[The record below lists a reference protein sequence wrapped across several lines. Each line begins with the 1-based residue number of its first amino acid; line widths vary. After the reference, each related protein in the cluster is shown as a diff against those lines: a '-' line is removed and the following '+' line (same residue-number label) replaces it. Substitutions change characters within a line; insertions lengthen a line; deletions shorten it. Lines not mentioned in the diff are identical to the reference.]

1 MSQLTYEPKAY
12 TDLISPVNRRLLS
25 VELSRYLVV
34 SAAALAVDLAL
45 LFLISGIFGAH
56 YLIANPIA
64 FAMGA
69 LLAYVGS
76 VHWAFKS
83 RKMANSTMEFVIF
96 VGIGIGGLAVNQAIL
111 WLGIEVAALSLI
123 LAKLG
128 AAETSFVF
136 NFVVRKMV
144 LFTL

>member
-111 WLGIEVAALSLI
+111 WLGIDVAALSLI

-128 AAETSFVF
+128 AAVTSFVF

>member
-1 MSQLTYEPKAY
+1 MPQLTYEPKAY

-128 AAETSFVF
+128 AAVTSFVF

>member
-56 YLIANPIA
+56 YLIANTIA

-76 VHWAFKS
+76 VHWAF
-83 RKMANSTMEFVIF
+83 
-96 VGIGIGGLAVNQAIL
+96 
-111 WLGIEVAALSLI
+111 
-123 LAKLG
+123 
-128 AAETSFVF
+128 
-136 NFVVRKMV
+136 
-144 LFTL
+144 

>member
-56 YLIANPIA
+56 YLIANPIV

-128 AAETSFVF
+128 AAVTSFVF

>member
-1 MSQLTYEPKAY
+1 
-12 TDLISPVNRRLLS
+12 
-25 VELSRYLVV
+25 
-34 SAAALAVDLAL
+34 
-45 LFLISGIFGAH
+45 
-56 YLIANPIA
+56 
-64 FAMGA
+64 
-69 LLAYVGS
+69 
-76 VHWAFKS
+76 
-83 RKMANSTMEFVIF
+83 MANSTMEFVIF

-128 AAETSFVF
+128 AAVTSFVF

>member
-128 AAETSFVF
+128 AAVTSFVF